1 MLIYRL
7 EKAIKEYTIDEEDF
21 LNYLKNQNLK
31 DEDIQNSNNA
41 ADLKEKF
48 GFIGEFSAELD
59 SYLQDKE
66 ETLVGSQISYYDD
79 YGDACYEWEWGRH

>member
-31 DEDIQNSNNA
+31 DEDIQSSNSVEE
-41 ADLKEKF
+41 LKEKF

-59 SYLQDKE
+59 AYLKDKE